1 MKSTRHAASTRAGL
15 LALALAGL
23 LTACSDNTENNATAN
38 NTPENAATETNAAN
52 TAELKHE
59 NVAYVSNQDGGVSIV
74 DLDTMQIVGSIDTQA
89 GGPRGIGITEDGK
102 MLVTANKEEGNI
114 SILNPVTGELIR
126 KVEIGKNPEFVRV
139 TGKLAF
145 VSFEPSSKGGPPP
158 KPGTEEAEE
167 EEHDEDAEPAR
178 IAVVDLEQGKKLREI
193 VGGPETEGIEFSSDG
208 KELIITNEADNTI
221 TVHNI
226 ETGELIKTINTAEI
240 GVRPRGIKVSPD
252 GEIFV
257 STLEFGNNFV
267 VLDKEYNVVRTVDTG
282 KVPYG
287 ISFSPDGKQILVA
300 ASKDKLLQVFD
311 AKTFEK
317 IKDIPTGGDRC
328 WHFSYT
334 PDEKQI
340 LLTCGRSHEIVVID
354 ADKLEVTK
362 RIEDMELPWG
372 IVTYPKSMG
381 SLDEPA

>member
-1 MKSTRHAASTRAGL
+1 MKSTRHAASASI
-15 LALALAGL
+15 LALAFAGL

-38 NTPENAATETNAAN
+38 SSPDNAAADAST
-52 TAELKHE
+52 LKHE
-59 NVAYVSNQDGGVSIV
+59 NVAYVSNQDGHISVV
-74 DLDTMQIVGSIDTQA
+74 DLDTMQVVGSIDTQS
-89 GGPRGIGITEDGK
+89 GGPRGIGITDDGK
-102 MLVTANKEEGNI
+102 MLVTANKDEGNI
-114 SILNPVTGELIR
+114 SVLDPTTGELIR

-139 TGKLAF
+139 TGNLAF

-158 KPGTEEAEE
+158 KPGTEEAEEE

-193 VGGPETEGIEFSSDG
+193 VGGPETEGIEFSGDG

-226 ETGELIKTINTAEI
+226 ETGELIKTVDTAEI
-240 GVRPRGIKVSPD
+240 GVRPRGIKISPD

-300 ASKDKLLQVFD
+300 SSKDQLLQVFD

-328 WHFSYT
+328 WHFTYT

-340 LLTCGRSHEIVVID
+340 LLTCGRSHEVVVID
-354 ADKLEVTK
+354 ADKLEVTQ
-362 RIEDMELPWG
+362 RIKDMELPWG
-372 IVTYPKSMG
+372 VITYPKSMG